1 MAKPLEEQIAKMEGL
16 VAQRE
21 KKIKR
26 IAQTKKIIQWITAI
40 IVFLV
45 GFAGGILSL
54 AGGQWI
60 PAVGYLI
67 LGGVFAFLFYVA
79 SGFVLGFLMLKEDA
93 RARSEKALLEGQI
106 KEMRKRK

>member
-26 IAQTKKIIQWITAI
+26 IAKAKKIVQWITAI

-45 GFAGGILSL
+45 GVAGCILGL
-54 AGGQWI
+54 AGGQWM

-79 SGFVLGFLMLKEDA
+79 SGFVLGFLLIKEDA
-93 RARSEKALLEGQI
+93 QARSEKALLEGQI

>member
-45 GFAGGILSL
+45 GFAGCILSL

-67 LGGVFAFLFYVA
+67 LGGVLAFLFYVA

-93 RARSEKALLEGQI
+93 RARSEKVLLEGQI